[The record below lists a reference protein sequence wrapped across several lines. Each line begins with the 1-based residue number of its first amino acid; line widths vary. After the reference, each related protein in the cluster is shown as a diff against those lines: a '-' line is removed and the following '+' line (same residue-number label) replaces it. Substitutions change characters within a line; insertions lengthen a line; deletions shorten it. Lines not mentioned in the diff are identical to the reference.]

1 MDCTTTM
8 NERLL
13 DQMAELLA
21 EQVKE
26 WTEDEPDEGMGKIE
40 ENVRHLLQEVGRRG
54 LEKSISALD
63 EQYPRAVRC
72 TCGGEAK
79 YVARRWA
86 KVLTVFGW
94 VTYRR
99 AYHLC
104 DQCRQG
110 QSPLDERLG
119 LRPGQVSAGLR
130 PLLALLGVQT
140 SFQEASKTVRRLLLL
155 KVSDNTIRKET
166 QRVGQRC
173 AVQEEVWGKQS
184 QDVGYLEDRQRKR
197 RPPRRL
203 YGSIDGVNVRV
214 GEEWRELRAGCWYE
228 VVPVSERQWPSRY
241 KERIGQL
248 EGLKAEKISYYCDI
262 AGWTTLA
269 ELAWATGC
277 QRRADVAEELVFV
290 ADGARWIWDLVDLN
304 FPGAL
309 QIVDWYHAVEYL
321 TPISVALYAD
331 EQEAAAWRERMKSK
345 LWESEIEEVIAICR
359 AAQDHPKAGEA
370 AVKAVTYYEN
380 NKHRMDYA
388 HYRNE
393 GYLIGSGTVESGCK
407 QIATMRLKRSGA
419 RWTKEG
425 AIATA
430 KARAAWL
437 SSEQAWDSVT
447 CDLSHLPLAT

>member
-1 MDCTTTM
+1 MDCTITM
-8 NERLL
+8 NETVLE
-13 DQMAELLA
+13 QMAELLA

-26 WTEDEPDEGMGKIE
+26 WTEDEPDGGIGAVEDKM
-40 ENVRHLLQEVGRRG
+40 RHVLQEAGRRA

-63 EQYPRAVRC
+63 EQRPRAVTC
-72 TCGGEAK
+72 GCGGEAT
-79 YVARRWA
+79 YVARRPA

-104 DQCRQG
+104 RDCHRG
-110 QSPLDERLG
+110 QSPLDKRLG
-119 LRPGQVSAGLR
+119 LRPGQVSAGLH

-140 SFQEASKTVRRLLLL
+140 SFQEASKTVQRLLLL

-173 AVQEEVWGKQS
+173 AEQEEAWREQS
-184 QDVGYLEDRQRKR
+184 QDVDYLNDRQRKQ

-214 GEEWRELRAGCWYE
+214 GQEWRELRVGCWYE
-228 VVPVSERQWPSRY
+228 VVPLSERQWPSRY

-262 AGWTTLA
+262 AEWTTLA

-277 QRRADVAEELVFV
+277 RRRADVAEELVFV
-290 ADGARWIWDLVDLN
+290 ADGARWIWDLVELC
-304 FPGAL
+304 FPTAV

-321 TPISVALYAD
+321 TPISIALYPD
-331 EQEAAAWRERMKSK
+331 EQEAAAWRERMKSQ
-345 LWESEIEEVIAICR
+345 LWESEIEAVIATCQ
-359 AAQDHPKAGEA
+359 ALQDHPQSGEA
-370 AVKAVTYYEN
+370 ATKAVTYYEN

-388 HYRNE
+388 HYRAE

-419 RWTKEG
+419 RWTKVG
-425 AIATA
+425 AVATA

-437 SSEQAWDSVT
+437 SGVEEWDSVT
-447 CDLSHLPLAT
+447 RDFSHLPLAA